1 MTAPSDLHELA
12 QGRVLI
18 RSGVPRAVRKKLGL
32 SLAEVAAS
40 VGVTRS
46 SVLRWETGETAPR
59 SAAALRYVAEIRR
72 LRRLAAR
79 MPDEVTG

>member
-1 MTAPSDLHELA
+1 MNSTSDLHELA

-32 SLAEVAAS
+32 SLSEVAAA

-46 SVLRWETGETAPR
+46 SVLRWETGITVPR

-72 LRRLAAR
+72 LRRLAGR
-79 MPDEVTG
+79 LPDEASG